1 MPGASPPPRVRPQV
15 AAPTAESIR
24 SSDRRVERM
33 PVPLTARSLHDGW
46 TVRAASGP
54 VPAQVAA
61 SLPAPADVPGCV
73 HLDLMRAG
81 LIPDP
86 YLDDNEALLAWI
98 GLVDWEYRTTFEMD
112 AAALASASVHDLV
125 FDGLDTVAEVRL
137 NGGVVA
143 RTANQHRGYRFDVTA
158 LLREGENELVVAF
171 TSPIR
176 YANAQS
182 VALGARP
189 RPYPLPYDAIRK
201 SACSFGWDWG
211 IATATSGLWRGV
223 RLESWSTARLAEVL
237 VTATPGAAAG
247 DTEGGGGETSGTARL
262 TGRVQRAADASSERL
277 TVTLSMNGPGLDG
290 GALPSTIVEVDGDRF
305 EAEIAAEHIQPW
317 WPVGYGDQPRYVVDV
332 MLWFGGAHGVI
343 DRTHRVVGF
352 RTVEWDQT
360 PDVDGTP
367 FTLRVN
373 GRPVFVKGV
382 NWIPDDAFPVRV
394 DCERYARRLDQAVAA
409 HVNLVRVWGGGI
421 YESDDFY
428 DLCDERGLLT
438 WQDFLFACAAY
449 AEEEPLRG
457 EVEAEAREN
466 IARLASHPSLVLLTG
481 NNENLWGYEDWGWK
495 RLLDGR
501 TWGEYYYRELFP
513 ALVAELAP
521 HVPYAPGSPFSPG
534 GQHPNDP
541 DHGTMHIWDLWNQ
554 RDWPHYRDHRP
565 RFVAEFGW
573 QGPPTWAT
581 LTRSIHDDPLTP
593 ESPGMIVHQKAADG
607 NAKLSAGL
615 VAHYRVPDDVET
627 WHWAMQLNQANAITT
642 ALEHFRASAPRTM
655 GAVVW
660 QLNDC
665 WPVTSWA
672 AVDGD
677 GRPKP
682 LYQALR
688 NAFAPRIV
696 TIQPGD
702 AEGELS
708 VAIVND
714 TDATW
719 AGALEVRRVGFDG
732 ESRASARIEVSAAA
746 RTVARLGLPH
756 ELTTPGDAR
765 SEVIVADLDGVRAFW
780 YFAEPRGS
788 ALPAADIA
796 MSVAAHAGD
805 GVDVTLT
812 ARSFVRDVTLLVDK
826 VAPDAEASTGPLT
839 LLPGES
845 ATIRVSGVS
854 AADAE
859 ALTSA
864 RVLRSANQLV

>member
-1 MPGASPPPRVRPQV
+1 MQ
-15 AAPTAESIR
+15 
-24 SSDRRVERM
+24 
-33 PVPLTARSLHDGW
+33 LTARSLHDGW

-61 SLPAPADVPGCV
+61 SLPAPAEVPGCV

-247 DTEGGGGETSGTARL
+247 DTEGGGGGTSATVRL
-262 TGRVQRAADASSERL
+262 TGRVQRARDASDEHL
-277 TVTLSMNGPGLDG
+277 TVTLSVNGPGLDG
-290 GALPSTIVEVDGDRF
+290 GVPPSTIVEVDGDRF
-305 EAEIAAEHIQPW
+305 EAEIAAENVELW

-352 RTVEWDQT
+352 RAVEWDQT
-360 PDVDGTP
+360 PDADGTP

-373 GRPVFVKGV
+373 GRSVFVKGV
-382 NWIPDDAFPVRV
+382 NWIPDDAFPARV
-394 DCERYARRLDQAVAA
+394 DRERYARRLDQAVAA

-421 YESDDFY
+421 HESDDFY

-466 IARLASHPSLVLLTG
+466 IVRLASRPSLVLLTG

-495 RLLDGR
+495 RLLDG
-501 TWGEYYYRELFP
+501 TCG
-513 ALVAELAP
+513 A
-521 HVPYAPGSPFSPG
+521 SS
-534 GQHPNDP
+534 
-541 DHGTMHIWDLWNQ
+541 
-554 RDWPHYRDHRP
+554 
-565 RFVAEFGW
+565 
-573 QGPPTWAT
+573 AT
-581 LTRSIHDDPLTP
+581 
-593 ESPGMIVHQKAADG
+593 
-607 NAKLSAGL
+607 SAGK
-615 VAHYRVPDDVET
+615 
-627 WHWAMQLNQANAITT
+627 
-642 ALEHFRASAPRTM
+642 S
-655 GAVVW
+655 
-660 QLNDC
+660 
-665 WPVTSWA
+665 
-672 AVDGD
+672 
-677 GRPKP
+677 
-682 LYQALR
+682 
-688 NAFAPRIV
+688 
-696 TIQPGD
+696 
-702 AEGELS
+702 
-708 VAIVND
+708 
-714 TDATW
+714 
-719 AGALEVRRVGFDG
+719 
-732 ESRASARIEVSAAA
+732 SR
-746 RTVARLGLPH
+746 
-756 ELTTPGDAR
+756 
-765 SEVIVADLDGVRAFW
+765 
-780 YFAEPRGS
+780 
-788 ALPAADIA
+788 
-796 MSVAAHAGD
+796 
-805 GVDVTLT
+805 
-812 ARSFVRDVTLLVDK
+812 
-826 VAPDAEASTGPLT
+826 
-839 LLPGES
+839 
-845 ATIRVSGVS
+845 
-854 AADAE
+854 
-859 ALTSA
+859 
-864 RVLRSANQLV
+864 